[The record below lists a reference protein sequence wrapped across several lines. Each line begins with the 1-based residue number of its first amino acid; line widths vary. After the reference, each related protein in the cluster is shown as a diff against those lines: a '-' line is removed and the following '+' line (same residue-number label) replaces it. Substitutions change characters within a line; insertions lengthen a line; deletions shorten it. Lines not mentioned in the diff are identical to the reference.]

1 MAAMVPR
8 SARMASTGVMVLRR
22 LLEPAL
28 SLLRVSD
35 MSVIIVVRTQ
45 HSAGPTLMPLET
57 SRNAPGE
64 LLTFQSGHFNAAP
77 H

>member
-28 SLLRVSD
+28 SLLRVSGGV

-45 HSAGPTLMPLET
+45 HSVHDASGDITQCT
-57 SRNAPGE
+57 WRNAHHPVRS
-64 LLTFQSGHFNAAP
+64 F
-77 H
+77 

>member
-28 SLLRVSD
+28 S
-35 MSVIIVVRTQ
+35 
-45 HSAGPTLMPLET
+45 
-57 SRNAPGE
+57 E
-64 LLTFQSGHFNAAP
+64 L
-77 H
+77 

>member
-28 SLLRVSD
+28 LVLRVSGVM
-35 MSVIIVVRTQ
+35 MSVIILVRSQ
-45 HSAGPTLMPLET
+45 HSALRPLET
-57 SRNAPGE
+57 SRNAPGG
-64 LLTFQSGHFNAAP
+64 LLNTHFNAAR